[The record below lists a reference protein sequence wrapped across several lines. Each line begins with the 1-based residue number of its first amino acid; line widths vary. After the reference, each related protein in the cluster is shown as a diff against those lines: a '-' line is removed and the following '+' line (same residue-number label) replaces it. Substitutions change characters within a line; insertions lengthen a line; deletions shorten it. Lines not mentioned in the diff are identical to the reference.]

1 MQAGNYVR
9 TEDGLL
15 VSVLVIFER
24 GSQEHKVSGDVR
36 TTHGTQGIP
45 LGMSQAAYVLE
56 DCTISIS
63 VRKTQMQ
70 REKGVCL
77 SSPSNLKLQC
87 VSGSIEIE
95 VY

>member
-1 MQAGNYVR
+1 M
-9 TEDGLL
+9 
-15 VSVLVIFER
+15 IFER

-77 SSPSNLKLQC
+77 SSPSNLKLQR
-87 VSGSIEIE
+87 VSVSVEIE

>member
-1 MQAGNYVR
+1 M
-9 TEDGLL
+9 
-15 VSVLVIFER
+15 
-24 GSQEHKVSGDVR
+24 SGDLR

-45 LGMSQAAYVLE
+45 LGMSQAVYVLE

-77 SSPSNLKLQC
+77 SSLSNLKMQC
-87 VSGSIEIE
+87 VSGSVGVE